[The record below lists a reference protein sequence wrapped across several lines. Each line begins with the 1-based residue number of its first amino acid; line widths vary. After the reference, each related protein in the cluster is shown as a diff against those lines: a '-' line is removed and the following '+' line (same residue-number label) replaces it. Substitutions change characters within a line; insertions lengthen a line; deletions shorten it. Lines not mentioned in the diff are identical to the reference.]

1 MKFVSIVIENMFAY
15 GGEPSEI
22 NLSDCTPERNIVV
35 VSGPNGAGKTSLLN
49 AVKLLFLGPNN
60 EEIRRVGLVG
70 TPLSIKQYVN
80 GVTGRWY
87 GVFNKGAD
95 LGATAQVALEWCDDE
110 NRTVRAR
117 RWFKRQRGTTA
128 FETDVEVTVDGTA
141 QTGED
146 AEAVL
151 QQLLPREVVRF
162 FFFDGEQI
170 QSLADAEV
178 GRESAEI
185 ERLLGLSFV
194 VELLDQLDNYQ
205 RERGRAGLPEDVRLR
220 IVAAENAA
228 REEAAKAEA
237 ANRARI
243 ALEDELLDFDRQK
256 RRLEDEARRLRGGTL
271 SESERNRILSRIAV
285 LESQRETLAE
295 RIADQLPPESVFLTQ
310 PTLVAQVFEILDRHV
325 GSGTDPSLAN
335 RLYRDLPKRLVDG
348 LAALKPA
355 VNLDDAQRDAFHG
368 SVGASLKEIGVPTDG
383 AGHPLLS
390 SLSPRRAAE
399 LRDKFL
405 VWFEKGAL
413 LAGDQRELLSEMR
426 SIANELQRLRRE
438 LDEAELTS
446 DEAKARNEEIRGE
459 IEKIDAGGRA
469 AIERIAEYRIEEQRA
484 IRDAAMHTDKAGDEE
499 RAFAHVKTENARYRL
514 ALELIRALDDYR
526 IRKRA
531 MIRESVQKQLNDR
544 IALLLAPSKLVKS
557 VRLDDDFGM
566 SYYDTWGEE
575 VARHSISAGMR
586 QLIAMAMLWALKEEA
601 DRPLPVIVDTPL
613 GRIDQ
618 ENRRLLMREYFPN
631 AGNPLVLLPTDT
643 EFGTEGYNAI
653 GHRVRRRY
661 RIINEDGMKARI
673 VVDTSF
679 SGDGAAA

>member
-15 GGEPSEI
+15 GGQPSEI
-22 NLSDCTPERNIVV
+22 KLSDCTPERNIVV

-70 TPLSIKQYVN
+70 AALGPKQYVN
-80 GVTGRWY
+80 GVPGRWY
-87 GVFNKGAD
+87 GVFNKSAD
-95 LGATAQVALEWCDDE
+95 PSATTQVSLEWLDDDD
-110 NRTVRAR
+110 RTVRAR
-117 RWFKRQRGTTA
+117 RWFKRLRGTTD
-128 FETDVEVTVDGTA
+128 FDSGVDVTIDGIA

-194 VELLDQLDNYQ
+194 VELLKQLEVYQ

-228 REEAAKAEA
+228 REETAKAEA

-310 PTLVAQVFEILDRHV
+310 PTLVAQAFEILDRHV

-335 RLYRDLPKRLVDG
+335 RLYRELPNRLADG

-355 VNLDDAQRDAFHG
+355 VRLDEAQRAAFTG
-368 SVGASLKEIGVPTDG
+368 SVGASLKDIGVPTDG
-383 AGHPLLS
+383 ASHPLLN

-405 VWFEKGAL
+405 VWFEKGPL

-426 SIANELQRLRRE
+426 SIAHELQRLRRE
-438 LDEAELTS
+438 LDEAELTTDVS
-446 DEAKARNEEIRGE
+446 KARNGEILGE
-459 IEKIDAGGRA
+459 IETIEADTRA

-484 IRDAAMHTDKAGDEE
+484 IRDSAMHIDKVADEE

-531 MIRESVQKQLNDR
+531 MIRESVQMQLNDR
-544 IALLLAPSKLVKS
+544 VAMLLAPSKLVKS
-557 VRLDDDFGM
+557 VKLDDDFGM
-566 SYYDTWGEE
+566 SYYDSWGEE

-618 ENRRLLMREYFPN
+618 ENRRLLMREYFPA

-643 EFGTEGYNAI
+643 EFGSDGYSAI

-661 RIINEDGMKARI
+661 QIINDDGMTARI
-673 VVDTSF
+673 VEDTTF
-679 SGDGAAA
+679 PTDEAAL